1 MNPEFSDLVNQLI
14 LHWEGAAVQ
23 RIIVGLLGLGILV
36 QTIRARTR
44 HKCSGPMAL
53 IWILLAIAMML
64 FAGDPQGFIT
74 VVISTE
80 YITRIRIIMAA
91 LSLLVLLITWE
102 NVRSTQLQERY
113 ALLWVATSLI
123 VLICALFP
131 AVVDLFRAVSG
142 MSYVMAVVS
151 VMFTFLLLVA
161 FHFSITL
168 SSMALKHSKVAQRVA
183 ILEARLQTLED
194 AATQSTTE
202 S

>member
-1 MNPEFSDLVNQLI
+1 MLTYLVNQLVE
-14 LHWEGAAVQ
+14 HWQGATVQ
-23 RIIVGLLGLGILV
+23 RLLVGCFGLAILV
-36 QTIRARTR
+36 QTIRARMR
-44 HKCSGPMAL
+44 RKCTGPMAL
-53 IWILLAIAMML
+53 IWILLSLAMML
-64 FAGDPQGFIT
+64 FASDPQNFIT
-74 VVISTE
+74 FVISTE
-80 YITRIRIIMAA
+80 YVVRIRVIMAA

-102 NVRSTQLQERY
+102 TVRSSQLQERY

-142 MSYVMAVVS
+142 MSYAMAVVS

-168 SSMALKHSKVAQRVA
+168 SSMELKQSKMAQRVA
-183 ILEARLQTLED
+183 ILEARLQKLEVRAD
-194 AATQSTTE
+194 DTS